1 VSAKA
6 LVCLTPSES
15 RRLIAKG
22 VASLPEVRH
31 ALARGRVIIAV
42 GTTNTYVAEEI
53 LGEPMP
59 RGPYVAGFVGPQGL
73 WETPPE
79 IRMHPVV
86 LIRGERVD
94 RRPREVLEEFEA
106 GDVFIKGANAVDPSG
121 LAGIFLGGAS
131 GGTIGLAIG
140 YLAARGAHLVV
151 PVGLEKLIPSVA
163 KAAGRMGSSA
173 VEMATGEPVGLMPL
187 VGARVVT
194 EIEALAVLAGVEAT
208 HVGSGGV
215 GGAEGTVTLLVEG
228 ERDRVEA
235 AFSLVRSIKGE
246 PPFPLPHARER

>member
-1 VSAKA
+1 MRTKA

-22 VASLPEVRH
+22 VAGLPEVKH
-31 ALARGRVIIAV
+31 ALAHGRVVIAV

-53 LGEPMP
+53 LGEKMP
-59 RGPYVAGFVGPQGL
+59 RGSFVAGFVGPQGL

-79 IRMHPVV
+79 VRLNPVV
-86 LIRGERVD
+86 LVRGDRVD

-106 GDVFIKGANAVDPSG
+106 GDVFIKGANAVDAAG
-121 LAGIFLGGAS
+121 MAGIFLGGAS

-151 PVGLEKLIPSVA
+151 PVGLEKLVPSVA
-163 KAAGRMGSSA
+163 EAAGCMGTSA

-187 VGARVVT
+187 VGARVIT
-194 EIEALAVLAGVEAT
+194 EIEALKVLTGVRAS
-208 HVGSGGV
+208 HVGGGGV
-215 GGAEGTVTLLVEG
+215 GGAEGTVTLLLDG
-228 ERDRVEA
+228 ERDRVES
-235 AFSLVRSIKGE
+235 AFSLVKSLKGE
-246 PPFPLPHARER
+246 PPFPLPPARER